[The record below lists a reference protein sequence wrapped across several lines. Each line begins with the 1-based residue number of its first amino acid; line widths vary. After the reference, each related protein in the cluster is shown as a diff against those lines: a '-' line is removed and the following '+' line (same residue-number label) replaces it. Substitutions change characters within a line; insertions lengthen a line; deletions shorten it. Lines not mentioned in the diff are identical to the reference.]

1 MFGYLR
7 PRGDTKC
14 LNSQVCCLLVCRT
27 CENYTRRWNKSVN
40 MFKFLRRSTTALLVI
55 RHTINDGGW
64 GGGYTCCEMY
74 MARALARENNTK
86 LYAMIGIQRK
96 RYTQNADISMGRGFQ
111 DIYHHFRPHPWLKYR
126 PTEPNLLAVRN
137 QRARQS
143 PKMLL
148 PRFHTT
154 HVQFR

>member
-64 GGGYTCCEMY
+64 GGGLHLLRDVYGTGFSERKQHKIICYDRYSKKKIYTKCRYFHGKGISRYLPSLPPPPVVEISAY
-74 MARALARENNTK
+74 GTK
-86 LYAMIGIQRK
+86 SASS
-96 RYTQNADISMGRGFQ
+96 A
-111 DIYHHFRPHPWLKYR
+111 
-126 PTEPNLLAVRN
+126 
-137 QRARQS
+137 
-143 PKMLL
+143 
-148 PRFHTT
+148 
-154 HVQFR
+154 